1 MSLRIEFIQRTP
13 LILAAAVIAI
23 SAGSL
28 FSNDSTQPA
37 KPVWERTAGVQF
49 EAVSFEAPQGQP
61 AFAHQQD
68 AKPAPLLS
76 LPTLT
81 IRQNLARPLNA
92 GSFSISGEALT
103 VGSGRPMVRPDPQYQ
118 ERAGSLEPGYW
129 LNKKN

>member
-68 AKPAPLLS
+68 AKPAPLPFVAYADDSAELGQ
-76 LPTLT
+76 TAQ
-81 IRQNLARPLNA
+81 RWV
-92 GSFSISGEALT
+92 F
-103 VGSGRPMVRPDPQYQ
+103 
-118 ERAGSLEPGYW
+118 
-129 LNKKN
+129 